1 MTHLL
6 VTGGAGYIG
15 SHVCKKLSQKGYT
28 PVTFDRLST
37 GHREAVKWGPL
48 VEGELSDKALL
59 RKTFETYPIEG
70 VFHFAASTNVRE
82 SLTKT
87 MEYFQN
93 NVGASL
99 DLLEVLLET
108 KIDTFIFSSTCAVY
122 GIPQT
127 LPIDEIHPRSPING
141 YGESK
146 AMIEDVLLRV
156 SQNHGMNVALLRYFN
171 AAGSDFEGEIGEN
184 QVPQTHLIPLLLQ
197 AAQSGG
203 QFTLYGEDHATE
215 DGTAL
220 RDFIHVEDLAEAHV
234 KAFEWMKKNHD
245 NLLLNLGTG
254 QGHSVKEVIEFVE
267 KITHNKVPIKIG
279 QRNPGDPP
287 KLFADPSKAKKLLGW
302 QAKHLDLKKIIES
315 TWNWM
320 NV

>member
-15 SHVCKKLSQKGYT
+15 SHVCKRLSQEGYT
-28 PVTFDRLST
+28 PVTFDNLST

-48 VEGELSDKALL
+48 IEGDLSNKTLL
-59 RKTFETYPIEG
+59 RKTVETYPIEG

-99 DLLEVLLET
+99 DLLEVLVEH
-108 KIDTFIFSSTCAVY
+108 KINTFIFSSSCAVY
-122 GIPQT
+122 GIPET
-127 LPIDEIHPRSPING
+127 LPIDETHPRAPING

-146 AMIEDVLLRV
+146 AMVEDVLLRV
-156 SQNHGMNVALLRYFN
+156 SQNHGMHVALLRYFN

-184 QVPQTHLIPLLLQ
+184 QVPQTHLIPLLLR
-197 AAQSGG
+197 AAKEGG
-203 QFTLYGEDHATE
+203 TFTLYGNDHATE

-220 RDFIHVEDLAEAHV
+220 RDYIHVEDLAEAHV
-234 KAFEWMKKNHD
+234 KAFEWIKNNHD

-254 QGHSVKEVIEFVE
+254 RGHSVKEVIELVE
-267 KITHNKVPIKIG
+267 EITQKEVPIKLD

-287 KLFADPSKAKKLLGW
+287 KLFSDPSKAKKVLGW
-302 QAKHLDLKKIIES
+302 QAKQLDLRKIIES